1 MLKIFIGKLLR
12 KFGYKITA
20 YESVP
25 YNKKFL
31 EVYEVLYEIIQ
42 ILEKRSVKGA
52 FVECGYGHGRSFAVL
67 SHFADKSGRKIF
79 GFDSFKGFP
88 NVTPADYSSRNP
100 KRGQWSV
107 RTLKEANKFIKSL
120 GIFKNNSNY
129 KLKKLIFDANT
140 SNPILNEKIALLHI
154 DLDLYEGYKYA
165 LEIFFNQIQI
175 GGIILFDE
183 YNNYKWPGASKAVN
197 EFLTSKNLNTKHIK
211 EIRGKYYLIKS
222 K

>member
-12 KFGYKITA
+12 KFGYKITT

-100 KRGQWSV
+100 KTGQWSV

-120 GIFKNNSNY
+120 GIF
-129 KLKKLIFDANT
+129 
-140 SNPILNEKIALLHI
+140 PIQC
-154 DLDLYEGYKYA
+154 
-165 LEIFFNQIQI
+165 F
-175 GGIILFDE
+175 
-183 YNNYKWPGASKAVN
+183 
-197 EFLTSKNLNTKHIK
+197 
-211 EIRGKYYLIKS
+211 
-222 K
+222 